1 MRILIADDNEH
12 LRDALTDLLSN
23 EPGWEVCA
31 DASTAADTLA
41 KTRDL
46 RPDLI
51 LLDIHMPDASG
62 FETTRQIRREFPLL
76 KILIM
81 SHNDVRGF
89 LPGALEAGANGCVDK
104 ARLWA
109 ELVTT
114 IRSLGSSSTAAGD
127 RT

>member
-1 MRILIADDNEH
+1 MRILIADDNER
-12 LRDALTDLLSN
+12 LRDALIDLLAN

-31 DASTAADTLA
+31 YASTARDTLA
-41 KTRDL
+41 KTRDF

-51 LLDIHMPDASG
+51 LLDINMPDASG
-62 FETTRQIRREFPLL
+62 FETTREIRHEFPEL

-104 ARLWA
+104 ARLWGD
-109 ELVTT
+109 LVTT
-114 IRSLGSSSTAAGD
+114 IRGLDSSNGT
-127 RT
+127 